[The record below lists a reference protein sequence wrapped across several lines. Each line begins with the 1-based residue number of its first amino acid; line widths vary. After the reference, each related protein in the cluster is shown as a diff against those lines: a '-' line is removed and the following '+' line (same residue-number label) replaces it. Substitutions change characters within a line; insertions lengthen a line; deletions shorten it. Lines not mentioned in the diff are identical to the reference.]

1 MVRSEIQARGRTGE
15 DLAANHLALMGME
28 IVERNYRFGH
38 AEIDIIARDGGT
50 LVFCEV
56 KARASK
62 RFGDPLYAITP
73 RKQAQIR
80 HVASGYL
87 FEHQIGRQSC
97 RFDVITVR
105 FVAGRPVLTYL
116 RNAF

>member
-1 MVRSEIQARGRTGE
+1 MVRSEIQQRGRTGE
-15 DLAANHLALMGME
+15 DLAANHLVLMGME

-38 AEIDIIARDGGT
+38 AEIDIIARDGET

-56 KARASK
+56 KARASD
-62 RFGDPLYAITP
+62 RFGDPAYAVTP

-80 HVASGYL
+80 HVAAGYL
-87 FEHQIGRQSC
+87 FEHQIAQQRC
-97 RFDVITVR
+97 RFDVVTIR
-105 FVAGRPVLTYL
+105 FVAGRPVLKYF